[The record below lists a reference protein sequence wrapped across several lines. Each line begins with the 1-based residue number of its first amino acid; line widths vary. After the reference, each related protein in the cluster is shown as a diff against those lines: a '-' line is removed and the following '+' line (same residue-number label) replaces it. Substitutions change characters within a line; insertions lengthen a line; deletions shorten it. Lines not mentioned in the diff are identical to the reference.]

1 MAAAPGQPR
10 EIITQTPNN
19 SSKLSNTI
27 KTFPTTKIKLW
38 KRRSRGNWKYKI
50 LKSSSFILDTDL
62 YCIGVSAV
70 LTALLLLYAACFG
83 SLCVNIVAGWMVGLR
98 QNKKN
103 LLKTLCPSKSSLRF
117 APFQEV
123 LFNHNDENSPI
134 RFWFSPTETRVG
146 MPAMDSMDQTFLF
159 SSAAQPAV
167 AAHLVKTKYNSILC
181 LEKLLYRQLII
192 ILIILNL
199 RIS

>member
-1 MAAAPGQPR
+1 M
-10 EIITQTPNN
+10 EY
-19 SSKLSNTI
+19 L
-27 KTFPTTKIKLW
+27 
-38 KRRSRGNWKYKI
+38 
-50 LKSSSFILDTDL
+50 
-62 YCIGVSAV
+62 
-70 LTALLLLYAACFG
+70 LTALLLYAACFG
-83 SLCVNIVAGWMVGLR
+83 SLCVNIGAGWMVGLR

-103 LLKTLCPSKSSLRF
+103 LLSAPQKAAHVLLHLISK
-117 APFQEV
+117 V
-123 LFNHNDENSPI
+123 LFNHNDQTPK
-134 RFWFSPTETRVG
+134 RFWFSPTEIRVG